1 MLALKLIA
9 GVVSNVV
16 LFGIM
21 LFLPAG
27 TFDWGRAWIFLG
39 VVFIATSATM
49 FGIFRG
55 NEALLDERYSL
66 PIQEGQPVAD
76 RIVLVLFIVTFAG
89 AIVFIPLD
97 VFRFH
102 LLAKPGVIVSTLGLI
117 LFCAGWLLISLAFR
131 ENTFAAPVVKHQAER
146 RQTVID
152 SGVYSVVRHPMYSS
166 AVLMLIGISL
176 WLESYAAA
184 LFSVIPIALLA
195 VRIIFEERFLRRAL
209 DGYDAYVERVRYR
222 LIPFLW

>member
-1 MLALKLIA
+1 
-9 GVVSNVV
+9 
-16 LFGIM
+16 
-21 LFLPAG
+21 
-27 TFDWGRAWIFLG
+27 
-39 VVFIATSATM
+39 
-49 FGIFRG
+49 
-55 NEALLDERYSL
+55 RYGL

-76 RIVLVLFIVTFAG
+76 RIVVVLFIVTFAG

-102 LLAKPGVIVSTLGLI
+102 LLAQPGVILSTLGL
-117 LFCAGWLLISLAFR
+117 LMFGAGWLLISLAFR
-131 ENTFAAPVVKHQAER
+131 ENTFAAPVVKYQKER

-166 AVLMLIGISL
+166 AALLLVGMSL

-184 LFSVIPIALLA
+184 LLSVIPIVLLA
-195 VRIIFEERFLRRAL
+195 VRIIYEERFLRQAL
-209 DGYDAYVERVRYR
+209 DGYDAYIRRVRFR